1 MKLRKP
7 SAFMQVIIGL
17 FLGLFVGLFFGE
29 PAGQL
34 GILGTAYIRLLQMT
48 VLPYVVVSLIGGVG
62 RLSGQQARMI
72 GSRGGALI
80 LFLWTVALVTLTALP
95 LGYPDWEAASF
106 FSVTLLDEPVAF
118 DPLALYLTAN
128 PFNALANTIVPASV
142 LFCIAVG
149 VALIGVPNKG
159 GLLQAFQNLT
169 DALLRVTSG
178 VVKLAPYGIFAITA
192 NAAGTLRLEELGR
205 LQVFLWVYVL
215 AWAILL
221 LLVLPALVAWGTPFS
236 YREVMK
242 RARTPVITGIA
253 TGSVLV
259 VLPMIAER
267 CKELLEEKN
276 MDHDDAVVGIDVL
289 VPTAYSFPSV
299 GTLLGLGFIL
309 FAAWFVGAPLGVE
322 QYPAFV
328 LLGLFTA
335 FGTMNVALPFLLDFL
350 RLQADL
356 FQLYLLGS
364 VVTGRLSTGLA
375 AMHAVVIALL
385 GACAML
391 GQISWRRMA
400 QAALAGLGILAVS
413 MFGLG
418 LLIGT
423 ATPYK
428 YTGDEVF
435 VSMRLTDPA
444 TRAKIWEGVP
454 PALSAADQERPRLDV
469 ITERGSIRIGYLP
482 ETLPMSFRN
491 NRGEVVGYDIEMAH
505 LLAADLDVTLEIVRL
520 EKEQGG
526 TWLADGRIDM
536 LVGVA
541 ITPSRAQEYYFSV
554 PYFDYTLAF
563 LVPDYLRNKFADI
576 AKVRAMGEITIG
588 VPEGRYLGRLLQT
601 TLPEARF
608 VSIPTPRPY
617 LRGERADLDAVIWAA
632 ETGSAWTLIYPSHSV
647 AVPRGLGIQ
656 VPGAYAL
663 PRGQGE
669 LRIFV
674 NRWLDLKLGDGT
686 TQALFDHWILGQNA
700 EMRGPRW
707 SILHDVLG
715 WGRGGKDE
723 PGAPASPDA
732 PSGQETVMESD
743 ETTEEP

>member
-17 FLGLFVGLFFGE
+17 FLGLFVGLFLGE

-34 GILGTAYIRLLQMT
+34 GMLGTAYIRLLQMT

-62 RLSGQQARMI
+62 RLSAQQARMI

-80 LFLWTVALVTLTALP
+80 LFLWSVALITLTTLP

-106 FSVTLLDEPVAF
+106 FSVTLLEEPVAF

-128 PFNALANTIVPASV
+128 PFHALANTIVPASV
-142 LFCIAVG
+142 VFCIAVG
-149 VALIGVPNKG
+149 VALIGVPNKD
-159 GLLQAFQNLT
+159 GLLGAFQNLT

-215 AWAILL
+215 AWALLL

-236 YREVMK
+236 YREVMR

-267 CKELLEEKN
+267 CKELLEEKK
-276 MDHDDAVVGIDVL
+276 MDHDDAMVGIDVL

-400 QAALAGLGILAVS
+400 QAALASLGILAVS

-444 TRAKIWEGVP
+444 SRAKIWDGEP
-454 PALSAADQERPRLDV
+454 PALSAADRERPRLDV

-505 LLAADLDVTLEIVRL
+505 LLAADLAVTLEIVRL
-520 EKEQGG
+520 EREQGG
-526 TWLADGRIDM
+526 EWLADGRIDM

-541 ITPSRAQEYYFSV
+541 ISPSRAQHYYFSV

-601 TLPEARF
+601 TLPQARF
-608 VSIPTPRPY
+608 VSIPSPRPF
-617 LRGERADLDAVIWAA
+617 LRGDRPDLDAVIWAA
-632 ETGSAWTLIYPSHSV
+632 ETGSAWTLIYPSYSV
-647 AVPRGLGIQ
+647 AVPRGLGIR

-669 LRIFV
+669 LRIFI

-686 TQALFDHWILGQNA
+686 TQALFDHWILGKNV
-700 EMRGPRW
+700 ETRGPRW

-715 WGRGGKDE
+715 WGKEAEGE

-732 PSGQETVMESD
+732 PSGQETVTESD
-743 ETTEEP
+743 ENTEET

>member
-1 MKLRKP
+1 MGRP

-17 FLGLFVGLFFGE
+17 LLGLLAGLFIGE
-29 PAGQL
+29 PAGHL
-34 GILGTAYIRLLQMT
+34 GVVGTGYVRLLQMT

-62 RLSGQQARMI
+62 RLSTKQARLI

-80 LFLWTVALVTLTALP
+80 LFLWSIILVTLTTLP

-106 FSVTLLDEPVAF
+106 FSASLLQEPVAF

-149 VALIGVPNKG
+149 IALIGVPNKD
-159 GLLQAFQNLT
+159 GLLQALNNLT

-215 AWAILL
+215 AWAILIML
-221 LLVLPALVAWGTPFS
+221 ILPALVAWGTPFS

-267 CKELLEEKN
+267 CKELLAETG

-309 FAAWFVGAPLGVE
+309 FAGWFVGAPLEVE
-322 QYPAFV
+322 QYPSFV

-364 VVTGRLSTGLA
+364 VITGRLSTGLA

-391 GQISWRRMA
+391 GQISWRRMF
-400 QAALAGLGILAVS
+400 QAALAGLGVMAAGML
-413 MFGLG
+413 GLG
-418 LLIGT
+418 LTIGAT
-423 ATPYK
+423 TPYQ
-428 YTGDEVF
+428 YTGDEVL
-435 VSMRLTDPA
+435 VSMRLTDS
-444 TRAKIWEGVP
+444 AKKVLIWDGEP
-454 PALSAADQERPRLDV
+454 PALSASEVVRPRLEV
-469 ITERGSIRIGYLP
+469 ISQRQSIRVGYLP
-482 ETLPMSFRN
+482 ETLPMAFRN

-505 LLAADLDVTLEIVRL
+505 MLAADLGVSLEIVRL
-520 EKEQGG
+520 KREQAGD
-526 TWLADGRIDM
+526 WLKNGRIDM
-536 LVGVA
+536 LTGMS
-541 ITPSRAQEYYFSV
+541 ISPERAQEFYFTT
-554 PYFDYTLAF
+554 PYFEYTLAF
-563 LVPDYLRNKFADI
+563 LVEDHRRNTFADLKKLK
-576 AKVRAMGEITIG
+576 AKGKMTVG
-588 VPEGRYLGRLLQT
+588 VTSDYFIRLMQRRFPE
-601 TLPEARF
+601 F
-608 VSIPTPRPY
+608 VFVKMPSPRPF
-617 LRGERADLDAVIWAA
+617 LRGDAKDLDAMLLSA
-632 ETGSAWTLIYPSHSV
+632 EAGSAWTLLYPSYSV
-647 AVPRGLGIQ
+647 AVPRGLGVM

-663 PRGQGE
+663 PRGQE
-669 LRIFV
+669 EFRIFL
-674 NRWLDLKLGDGT
+674 NRWLDLKQGDGT
-686 TQALFDHWILGQNA
+686 TDVLFEHWILGKNA
-700 EMRGPRW
+700 SAQGPRW
-707 SILHDVLG
+707 SIMRDVLG
-715 WGRGGKDE
+715 WGVEKDE
-723 PGAPASPDA
+723 SEQAAPPAADK
-732 PSGQETVMESD
+732 ETEATDQGTS
-743 ETTEEP
+743 

>member
-1 MKLRKP
+1 
-7 SAFMQVIIGL
+7 MQVIIGL
-17 FLGLFVGLFFGE
+17 FLGLFVGLFVGE
-29 PAGQL
+29 PAGHL
-34 GILGTAYIRLLQMT
+34 GQIGTAYIRLLQMT

-62 RLSGQQARMI
+62 RLSNQQARLI

-80 LFLWTVALVTLTALP
+80 LFLWSIALATLTTLP

-106 FSVTLLDEPVAF
+106 FSVSLLEEPVAF

-149 VALIGVPNKG
+149 IALIGVPKKD
-159 GLLQAFQNLT
+159 GLLQALNNLT

-215 AWAILL
+215 AWAILIM
-221 LLVLPALVAWGTPFS
+221 LVLPALVAWGTPFT
-236 YREVMK
+236 YREVMR
-242 RARTPVITGIA
+242 RARTPVITGLA

-267 CKELLEEKN
+267 CKELLAEKD

-309 FAAWFVGAPLGVE
+309 FAGWFVGAPLEVE
-322 QYPAFV
+322 QYPSFV

-375 AMHAVVIALL
+375 AMHGVVIALL

-391 GQISWRRMA
+391 GQISWRRMF
-400 QAALAGLGILAVS
+400 QAALAGLGVMAAGML
-413 MFGLG
+413 GLG
-418 LLIGT
+418 LTIGAT
-423 ATPYK
+423 TPYQ

-435 VSMRLTDPA
+435 VSMRMTDPTA
-444 TRAKIWEGVP
+444 RVRVWDGEP
-454 PALSAADQERPRLDV
+454 PALSASEMVRPRLEV
-469 ITERGSIRIGYLP
+469 IAQRESIRVGYLP
-482 ETLPMSFRN
+482 EKLPMAFRN

-505 LLAADLDVTLEIVRL
+505 MLAADLDVGLEIVRL
-520 EKEQGG
+520 ERDQAGE
-526 TWLADGRIDM
+526 WLKNGRIDM
-536 LVGVA
+536 LTGMS
-541 ITPSRAQEYYFSV
+541 ISPERAQEFYFTT

-563 LVPDYLRNKFADI
+563 LVEDHRRNHFADL
-576 AKVRAMGEITIG
+576 KKLNAMGDITVG
-588 VPEGRYLGRLLQT
+588 VRSSYFIRLLQRRF
-601 TLPEARF
+601 PEFNF
-608 VSIPTPRPY
+608 VKISSPRPF
-617 LRGERADLDAVIWAA
+617 LRGDAPDIDAVVMSA
-632 ETGSAWTLIYPSHSV
+632 ESGSAWTLIYPSYSV
-647 AVPRGLGIQ
+647 AVPRGLGIK

-663 PRGQGE
+663 PRGQE
-669 LRIFV
+669 EFRIFL
-674 NRWLDLKLGDGT
+674 NRWLDLKQGDGT
-686 TQALFDHWILGQNA
+686 TDLLFEHWILGKNA
-700 EMRGPRW
+700 SVQGERW
-707 SILHDVLG
+707 SIMRNVLG
-715 WGRGGKDE
+715 WGVEKD
-723 PGAPASPDA
+723 D
-732 PSGQETVMESD
+732 SD
-743 ETTEEP
+743 EAAPPAPDKETETTDQGTS